1 MNKVNKKLLGYLS
14 IITGFIT
21 IILGLIVFQLYKPQ
35 FVFPVSTNVPVEDP
49 FLIAPRVSTET
60 NTFASA
66 TSEEESLFPTQTN
79 HLQSSARPILTNTPI
94 STLPWM
100 EFEGVSLLDSPTNM
114 SFKPVC
120 DDLKINL
127 PQFQIIPWTPEVF
140 SSGDFDIDKNTVVAW
155 EHLGYTGLWIHSG
168 TDWWG
173 RSLAAFPLQVFLEI
187 NENGYMRTLDE
198 FEQFAL
204 DCFIGSQVNIQV
216 GEQLVKGKVTAFA
229 RVAPDDVDEVS
240 THTMDLVPYLNE
252 KYPNRGFDLL
262 NPQDLVLY
270 FCGRQLNPE
279 DSNPDYDYYTQ
290 ARIIVGIQPL
300 N

>member
-1 MNKVNKKLLGYLS
+1 MTKVSKKLLGYLS
-14 IITGFIT
+14 ITTGLLT
-21 IILGLIVFQLYKPQ
+21 VILGLIVFQLYKPH

-60 NTFASA
+60 NSFVAE
-66 TSEEESLFPTQTN
+66 TSEEEPLLSGQTD
-79 HLQSSARPILTNTPI
+79 HLQESARPIPSYTPTP
-94 STLPWM
+94 TLPWM
-100 EFEGVSLLDSPTNM
+100 EFKGISLLDSPTNM
-114 SFKPVC
+114 SFKPIC
-120 DDLKINL
+120 EDFQINL

-140 SSGDFDIDKNTVVAW
+140 SNGDFDIDRNTVVAW

-173 RSLAAFPLQVFLEI
+173 RPLAAFPLQVFLEI
-187 NENGYMRTLDE
+187 NENGNMRTLDE
-198 FEQFAL
+198 FEQFAIN
-204 DCFIGSQVNIQV
+204 CFIGSQVNIQL

-229 RVAPDDVDEVS
+229 RVAPDDVEEVS

-270 FCGRQLNPE
+270 FCGRQLNSE

-290 ARIIVGIQPL
+290 ARIIIGIEPW